1 MAITTNKSPMRTINV
16 RVPEAVFQQLDEIA
30 KATEQTRSF
39 IALTAL
45 SSYLQEQNWQIRDIE
60 MGIAEAER
68 GEFATDEEVKAVF
81 AKYGA

>member
-1 MAITTNKSPMRTINV
+1 MTITTNKSPMRTINV

>member
-60 MGIAEAER
+60 TGIAEAER

>member
-30 KATEQTRSF
+30 KATERTRSF

-45 SSYLQEQNWQIRDIE
+45 NSYLQEQSWQIRDIE
-60 MGIAEAER
+60 AGIAEADS

>member
-1 MAITTNKSPMRTINV
+1 MAITTNKVPMRTINV
-16 RVPEAVFQQLDEIA
+16 RVPEAIFQQLDEIA
-30 KATEQTRSF
+30 KATEQTKSF

-45 SSYLQEQNWQIRDIE
+45 NSYLQEQSWQVRDIE
-60 MGIAEAER
+60 AGIAEADN

>member
-45 SSYLQEQNWQIRDIE
+45 SSYLQEQKWQIRDIE